1 MGSTSSWKMRVE
13 KGVHKS
19 PPKVNDIPHKAGVS
33 VKPLGAGEGARKH
46 VAGLMDG
53 EACVDDEDDEAE

>member
-1 MGSTSSWKMRVE
+1 MRVE

-19 PPKVNDIPHKAGVS
+19 PPKHNEIPPEACIC
-33 VKPLGAGEGARKH
+33 VKPLSAGESARKH
-46 VAGLMDG
+46 VAGLMDE

>member
-1 MGSTSSWKMRVE
+1 MGNTFSWKMRVE

-19 PPKVNDIPHKAGVS
+19 PPKQNDIPPKACIS
-33 VKPLGAGEGARKH
+33 AKPLGAGESARKH
-46 VAGLMDG
+46 VAGLMDE